1 MTRKLYL
8 VLSLSCFLIAG
19 LTYGTGRRQ
28 ADEALALRL
37 APSILRFHIL
47 ANSDSK
53 EDQELKLEVRSYL
66 LHLIQQDFP
75 SPSGKAE
82 LCAYLTERKDFL
94 ESQAETF
101 MQEKGYAYTAQLDI
115 VSDYFPQKAYGDMVF
130 PCGTYDAVRVTI
142 GNGKGHNWWCVLYP
156 SLCFIDPVSAVV
168 PDSSTEQLES
178 ALEHEDYLRLQK
190 PEYKLRPKGRFKLAE
205 LFQ

>member
-1 MTRKLYL
+1 
-8 VLSLSCFLIAG
+8 
-19 LTYGTGRRQ
+19 
-28 ADEALALRL
+28 
-37 APSILRFHIL
+37 
-47 ANSDSK
+47 
-53 EDQELKLEVRSYL
+53 
-66 LHLIQQDFP
+66 
-75 SPSGKAE
+75 
-82 LCAYLTERKDFL
+82 
-94 ESQAETF
+94 

-156 SLCFIDPVSAVV
+156 SLCFVDPVSAVV
-168 PDSSTEQLES
+168 PDSSKEQLES

-190 PEYKLRPKGRFKLAE
+190 PEHKLRPKGRFKLAE

>member
-1 MTRKLYL
+1 MNRKLYL

-82 LCAYLTERKDFL
+82 LCAYLTAV
-94 ESQAETF
+94 S
-101 MQEKGYAYTAQLDI
+101 YTHLI
-115 VSDYFPQKAYGDMVF
+115 
-130 PCGTYDAVRVTI
+130 I
-142 GNGKGHNWWCVLYP
+142 NWFC
-156 SLCFIDPVSAVV
+156 SLN
-168 PDSSTEQLES
+168 
-178 ALEHEDYLRLQK
+178 K
-190 PEYKLRPKGRFKLAE
+190 
-205 LFQ
+205 